1 MIMQLSKFTDYSFRA
16 LVYLAQ
22 NQDRLCTVEELAKN
36 LHTSEHHMK
45 KVVHKLATGG
55 YITSLKGRAGGLHL
69 GMEPKNINLG
79 EILKFT
85 ENNLNIFSCYLE
97 TDTCPLRSC
106 GCKLKQVSHIAL
118 GHFIHEFEK
127 YTLEDVL

>member
-1 MIMQLSKFTDYSFRA
+1 M
-16 LVYLAQ
+16 
-22 NQDRLCTVEELAKN
+22 
-36 LHTSEHHMK
+36 
-45 KVVHKLATGG
+45 VHKLATGG

-85 ENNLNIFSCYLE
+85 EDNLNIFSCYLE